1 MRRFVSLVFSLLI
14 LSGLYWYIDI
24 YALKEVLLKSDS
36 VWLMTGIGMVIPITM
51 LTALRLVWMVPGKNQ
66 IRYLESLRLILAA
79 SVMNMVLPSKMGDL
93 AKSLFMVRENG
104 MSEAQSLSLVMFEK
118 ISDLL
123 ALLFWCA
130 LGLFFVKH
138 NHWIHWLI
146 PFTVLTGLF
155 LGFTL
160 LISTNLIKYFFWLL
174 HVLMPKRIEE
184 KIISFEDGWIEMQN
198 YLIKE
203 KTRFGGIM
211 IYSLFLW
218 LLHLSQIWIFIMT
231 LNVSVPYLDNLALA
245 PLAILIGLLP
255 FTLAGIG
262 TRDAAFVFIFSSYF
276 TAATGAALG
285 LMATTRYIVPA
296 IIGTPFFSSYVHTL
310 NNKRLQSK
318 N

>member
-160 LISTNLIKYFFWLL
+160 LISTNLIKYFFW
-174 HVLMPKRIEE
+174 
-184 KIISFEDGWIEMQN
+184 
-198 YLIKE
+198 
-203 KTRFGGIM
+203 
-211 IYSLFLW
+211 
-218 LLHLSQIWIFIMT
+218 
-231 LNVSVPYLDNLALA
+231 
-245 PLAILIGLLP
+245 
-255 FTLAGIG
+255 
-262 TRDAAFVFIFSSYF
+262 
-276 TAATGAALG
+276 
-285 LMATTRYIVPA
+285 
-296 IIGTPFFSSYVHTL
+296 
-310 NNKRLQSK
+310 
-318 N
+318 